1 MKKII
6 SIFLLFVVTF
16 AFCSCGEVERS
27 TGKISVVT
35 TIFPYYDF
43 ARSVSKGTCDVD
55 MLLKP
60 GSDVHSFEPTPSD
73 ILKIRKADLFI
84 YNGGESDEW
93 VDSILESLGDT
104 DKPVVMKMT
113 DYVKPLTEMDADH
126 HAEDEEDE
134 HIWTSLDNAKTLVS
148 KISDEVSKLDQ
159 KNKSVYT
166 KNSLDYIEKISKV
179 QGEIENTV
187 NSSKSKKIVVGDRFP
202 LLYFATE
209 FSLDWEC
216 AFPGCST
223 ETEPSLDRLS
233 KLTDTIE
240 KDKIKTILKLEM
252 SENKVADTLAD
263 ETNTKVRTFYSAE
276 SVSKEDFANNVT
288 YVDLMERNNNAL
300 KEALSNDTN
309 QS

>member
-1 MKKII
+1 M
-6 SIFLLFVVTF
+6 TF

-73 ILKIRKADLFI
+73 ILKIRNADLFI

-113 DYVKPLTEMDADH
+113 DYVKPLAEMGADH

-159 KNKSVYT
+159 KNKSIYH

-179 QGEIENTV
+179 QSEIENTV

-276 SVSKEDFANNVT
+276 SVSKEDFAKNIT

-309 QS
+309 

>member
-73 ILKIRKADLFI
+73 ILKIRNADLFI

-134 HIWTSLDNAKTLVS
+134 HIWTSLDNAKNLVS

-159 KNKSVYT
+159 KHKTVYNK
-166 KNSLDYIEKISKV
+166 NGLDYIEKISKV
-179 QGEIENTV
+179 QSEIENTV
-187 NSSKSKKIVVGDRFP
+187 NSSESKKIVVGDRFP

-276 SVSKEDFANNVT
+276 SVSKEDFANNIT

-300 KEALSNDTN
+300 KEALPNDTN
-309 QS
+309 

>member
-1 MKKII
+1 M
-6 SIFLLFVVTF
+6 TF

-43 ARSVSKGTCDVD
+43 ARSVSKDTCDVD

-73 ILKIRKADLFI
+73 ILKIRNADLFI

-148 KISDEVSKLDQ
+148 KISDEVSKLDSM
-159 KNKSVYT
+159 NKSIYHR
-166 KNSLDYIEKISKV
+166 NGLDYIEKISKV
-179 QGEIENTV
+179 QSEIENTV
-187 NSSKSKKIVVGDRFP
+187 NSSESKKIVVGDRFP

-276 SVSKEDFANNVT
+276 SVSKEDFANNIT
-288 YVDLMERNNNAL
+288 YVDLMERDNNAL

-309 QS
+309 

>member
-1 MKKII
+1 M
-6 SIFLLFVVTF
+6 TF

-43 ARSVSKGTCDVD
+43 ARSVSKGTCYVD

-73 ILKIRKADLFI
+73 ILKIRNADLFI

-113 DYVKPLTEMDADH
+113 DYVKSLTEMDADH

-148 KISDEVSKLDQ
+148 KISDEVSKLDS
-159 KNKSVYT
+159 KNKSIYHR
-166 KNSLDYIEKISKV
+166 NGLDYIEKISKV
-179 QGEIENTV
+179 QSEIENNV

-276 SVSKEDFANNVT
+276 SVSKEDFANNIT

-309 QS
+309 

>member
-1 MKKII
+1 M
-6 SIFLLFVVTF
+6 TF

-43 ARSVSKGTCDVD
+43 ARSVSKGTCEVD

-73 ILKIRKADLFI
+73 ILKIRNADLFI

-159 KNKSVYT
+159 KNKSVYN
-166 KNSLDYIEKISKV
+166 KNGLDYIEKISKV
-179 QGEIENTV
+179 QSEIENTV
-187 NSSKSKKIVVGDRFP
+187 NSSESKKIVVGDRFP

-309 QS
+309 

>member
-1 MKKII
+1 M
-6 SIFLLFVVTF
+6 TF

-73 ILKIRKADLFI
+73 ILKIRNADLFI

-113 DYVKPLTEMDADH
+113 DYVKSLTEMDADH

-159 KNKSVYT
+159 KHKTVYNK
-166 KNSLDYIEKISKV
+166 NGLDYIEKISKV
-179 QGEIENTV
+179 QSEIENTV
-187 NSSKSKKIVVGDRFP
+187 NSSESKKIVVGDRFP

-276 SVSKEDFANNVT
+276 SVSKEEFANNVT

-309 QS
+309 

>member
-1 MKKII
+1 M
-6 SIFLLFVVTF
+6 TF

-27 TGKISVVT
+27 TGKTSVVT

-73 ILKIRKADLFI
+73 ILKIRNADLFI

-159 KNKSVYT
+159 KHKMVYNK
-166 KNSLDYIEKISKV
+166 NGLDYIEKISKV
-179 QGEIENTV
+179 QSEIENTV

-276 SVSKEDFANNVT
+276 SVSKEDFANNIT

-309 QS
+309 

>member
-1 MKKII
+1 M
-6 SIFLLFVVTF
+6 TF

-43 ARSVSKGTCDVD
+43 ARSVSKGTCEVD

-73 ILKIRKADLFI
+73 ILKIRNADLFI

-93 VDSILESLGDT
+93 VDSILESLGDS

-159 KNKSVYT
+159 KHKTVYNK
-166 KNSLDYIEKISKV
+166 NGLDYIEKISKV
-179 QGEIENTV
+179 QSEIENTV
-187 NSSKSKKIVVGDRFP
+187 NSSESKKIVVGDRFP

-276 SVSKEDFANNVT
+276 SVSKEEFANNIT

-309 QS
+309 

>member
-1 MKKII
+1 M
-6 SIFLLFVVTF
+6 TF

-73 ILKIRKADLFI
+73 ILKIRNADLFI

-148 KISDEVSKLDQ
+148 KISDEVSKLDS
-159 KNKSVYT
+159 KNKSIYHR
-166 KNSLDYIEKISKV
+166 NGLDYIEKISKV
-179 QGEIENTV
+179 QSEIENTV

-263 ETNTKVRTFYSAE
+263 ETNTNVRTFYSAE
-276 SVSKEDFANNVT
+276 SVSKEDFANNIT

-309 QS
+309 

>member
-1 MKKII
+1 M
-6 SIFLLFVVTF
+6 TF

-43 ARSVSKGTCDVD
+43 ARSVSKDTCDVD

-73 ILKIRKADLFI
+73 ILKIRNADLFI

-159 KNKSVYT
+159 KHKKVYN
-166 KNSLDYIEKISKV
+166 KNSSDYIEKISKV
-179 QGEIENTV
+179 QSEIENTV
-187 NSSKSKKIVVGDRFP
+187 NSSESKKIVVGDRFP

-276 SVSKEDFANNVT
+276 SVSKEDFANNIT

-309 QS
+309 

>member
-1 MKKII
+1 M
-6 SIFLLFVVTF
+6 TF

-73 ILKIRKADLFI
+73 ILKIRNADLFI

-159 KNKSVYT
+159 KHKSVYNE
-166 KNSLDYIEKISKV
+166 NSLDCIEKIGKV
-179 QGEIENTV
+179 QSEIENTV

-309 QS
+309 

>member
-16 AFCSCGEVERS
+16 AFCSCGEVKKL
-27 TGKISVVT
+27 TDKISVVT

-73 ILKIRKADLFI
+73 ILKIRNADLFI

-113 DYVKPLTEMDADH
+113 DYVKPLAEMDADH
-126 HAEDEEDE
+126 HAENEEDE

-159 KNKSVYT
+159 KHKTVYN

-179 QGEIENTV
+179 QIEIENTV
-187 NSSKSKKIVVGDRFP
+187 NSTKSKKIVVGDRFP

-276 SVSKEDFANNVT
+276 SVSKEDFANNIT

-300 KEALSNDTN
+300 KEVLSNDTN
-309 QS
+309 

>member
-1 MKKII
+1 M
-6 SIFLLFVVTF
+6 TF
-16 AFCSCGEVERS
+16 AFSSCGEVEKS

-73 ILKIRKADLFI
+73 ILKIRNADLFI

-159 KNKSVYT
+159 KNKSIYH

-179 QGEIENTV
+179 QSEIENTV

-263 ETNTKVRTFYSAE
+263 ETNTKVRIFYSAE

-309 QS
+309 

>member
-73 ILKIRKADLFI
+73 ILKIRNADLFI

-93 VDSILESLGDT
+93 VDSVLESLGDT

-148 KISDEVSKLDQ
+148 KISDEVSKLDS
-159 KNKSVYT
+159 KNKSIYYR
-166 KNSLDYIEKISKV
+166 NGLDYIEKINKV
-179 QGEIENTV
+179 QSEIENTV

-276 SVSKEDFANNVT
+276 SVSKEEFANNIT

-309 QS
+309 

>member
-73 ILKIRKADLFI
+73 ILKIRNADLFI

-159 KNKSVYT
+159 KHKTVYN
-166 KNSLDYIEKISKV
+166 KNSSDYIEKISKV
-179 QGEIENTV
+179 QSEIENTV
-187 NSSKSKKIVVGDRFP
+187 NSSESKKIVVGDRFP

-276 SVSKEDFANNVT
+276 SVSKEDFANNIT

-309 QS
+309 

>member
-16 AFCSCGEVERS
+16 VFCSCGEVERS

-73 ILKIRKADLFI
+73 ILKIRNADLFI

-148 KISDEVSKLDQ
+148 KISDEVSKLDS
-159 KNKSVYT
+159 KNKSIYYR
-166 KNSLDYIEKISKV
+166 NGLDYIEKISKV
-179 QGEIENTV
+179 QSEIENTV

-276 SVSKEDFANNVT
+276 SVSKEEFANNVT

-309 QS
+309 

>member
-1 MKKII
+1 M
-6 SIFLLFVVTF
+6 TF
-16 AFCSCGEVERS
+16 AFFSFFEVERS
-27 TGKISVVT
+27 TDKISVVT

-73 ILKIRKADLFI
+73 ILKIRNADLFI

-159 KNKSVYT
+159 KHKTVYNK
-166 KNSLDYIEKISKV
+166 NGLDYIEKISKV
-179 QGEIENTV
+179 QSEIENTV
-187 NSSKSKKIVVGDRFP
+187 NSSESKKIVVGDRFP

-276 SVSKEDFANNVT
+276 SVSKEDFANNIT

-309 QS
+309 

>member
-43 ARSVSKGTCDVD
+43 ARSVSKGTCEVD

-73 ILKIRKADLFI
+73 ILKIRNADLFI

-179 QGEIENTV
+179 QSEIVNTV

-276 SVSKEDFANNVT
+276 SVSKEDFAKNIT

-309 QS
+309 

>member
-73 ILKIRKADLFI
+73 ILKIRNADLFI

-113 DYVKPLTEMDADH
+113 DYVNPLTEMDADH

-159 KNKSVYT
+159 KHKTVYNK
-166 KNSLDYIEKISKV
+166 NGLDYIEKISKV
-179 QGEIENTV
+179 QSEIENTV
-187 NSSKSKKIVVGDRFP
+187 NSSESKKIVVGDRFP

-276 SVSKEDFANNVT
+276 SVSKEEFANNVT

-309 QS
+309 

>member
-1 MKKII
+1 M
-6 SIFLLFVVTF
+6 TF
-16 AFCSCGEVERS
+16 AFCSCGEAERS
-27 TGKISVVT
+27 TDKISVVT

-43 ARSVSKGTCDVD
+43 ARSVSKGTCEVD

-73 ILKIRKADLFI
+73 ILKIRNADLFI

-134 HIWTSLDNAKTLVS
+134 HIWTSLDNAKNLVS
-148 KISDEVSKLDQ
+148 KISDEVSKLDSM
-159 KNKSVYT
+159 NKSIYHR
-166 KNSLDYIEKISKV
+166 NGLDYIEKISKV
-179 QGEIENTV
+179 QSEIENTV
-187 NSSKSKKIVVGDRFP
+187 NSSESKKIVVGDRFP

-309 QS
+309 

>member
-1 MKKII
+1 M
-6 SIFLLFVVTF
+6 TF
-16 AFCSCGEVERS
+16 AFCSCGEVEKS

-73 ILKIRKADLFI
+73 ILKIRNADLFI

-159 KNKSVYT
+159 KHKMVYN

-179 QGEIENTV
+179 QSEIENTV
-187 NSSKSKKIVVGDRFP
+187 NSSESKKIVVGDRFP

-276 SVSKEDFANNVT
+276 SVSKEDFANNIT

-309 QS
+309 

>member
-73 ILKIRKADLFI
+73 ILKIRNADLFI

-126 HAEDEEDE
+126 HAEYEEDE

-159 KNKSVYT
+159 KHKTVY
-166 KNSLDYIEKISKV
+166 NINGLDYIEKISKV
-179 QGEIENTV
+179 QSEIENTV
-187 NSSKSKKIVVGDRFP
+187 NSSESKKIVVGDRFP

-276 SVSKEDFANNVT
+276 SVSKEEFANNVT

-309 QS
+309 

>member
-1 MKKII
+1 M
-6 SIFLLFVVTF
+6 TF

-43 ARSVSKGTCDVD
+43 ARSVSKGTCEVD

-73 ILKIRKADLFI
+73 ILKIRNADLFI

-159 KNKSVYT
+159 KHKTVYNK
-166 KNSLDYIEKISKV
+166 NGLDYIEKISKV
-179 QGEIENTV
+179 QSEIENTV
-187 NSSKSKKIVVGDRFP
+187 NSSESKKIVVGDRFP

-263 ETNTKVRTFYSAE
+263 ETNTKVRIFYSAE

-288 YVDLMERNNNAL
+288 YVDLMERDNNAL

-309 QS
+309 

>member
-73 ILKIRKADLFI
+73 ILKIRNADLFI

-113 DYVKPLTEMDADH
+113 DFVKPLTEMDADH

-148 KISDEVSKLDQ
+148 KISDEVSKLDS
-159 KNKSVYT
+159 KNKSIYHR
-166 KNSLDYIEKISKV
+166 NGLDYIEKISKV
-179 QGEIENTV
+179 QSEIENTV
-187 NSSKSKKIVVGDRFP
+187 NSSESKKIVVGDRFP

-276 SVSKEDFANNVT
+276 SVSKEDFANNIT

-309 QS
+309 

>member
-1 MKKII
+1 MT
-6 SIFLLFVVTF
+6 FV
-16 AFCSCGEVERS
+16 FCSCGEVERS

-43 ARSVSKGTCDVD
+43 ARSVSKGTCDVY

-73 ILKIRKADLFI
+73 ILKIRNADLFI

-93 VDSILESLGDT
+93 VDSILESLGDS

-148 KISDEVSKLDQ
+148 KISDEVSKLDS
-159 KNKSVYT
+159 KNKSIYHR
-166 KNSLDYIEKISKV
+166 NGLDYIEKISKV
-179 QGEIENTV
+179 QSEIENTV
-187 NSSKSKKIVVGDRFP
+187 NSSESKKIVVGDRFP

-276 SVSKEDFANNVT
+276 SVSKEDFANNIT
-288 YVDLMERNNNAL
+288 YVDLMERDNNAL

-309 QS
+309 

>member
-1 MKKII
+1 M
-6 SIFLLFVVTF
+6 TF
-16 AFCSCGEVERS
+16 AFCSCGKEEKS

-43 ARSVSKGTCDVD
+43 ARSVSKGTCEVD

-73 ILKIRKADLFI
+73 ILKIRNADLFI

-93 VDSILESLGDT
+93 VDSILESLEDT

-159 KNKSVYT
+159 KNKSIYH

-179 QGEIENTV
+179 QSEIENTV
-187 NSSKSKKIVVGDRFP
+187 NSSESKKIVVGDRFP

-276 SVSKEDFANNVT
+276 SVSKEDFANNIT

-309 QS
+309 

>member
-27 TGKISVVT
+27 TGKTSVVT

-73 ILKIRKADLFI
+73 ILKIRNADLFI

-159 KNKSVYT
+159 KHKTVYNK
-166 KNSLDYIEKISKV
+166 NGLDYIEKISKV
-179 QGEIENTV
+179 QSEIENTV

-276 SVSKEDFANNVT
+276 SVSKEDFANNIT

-309 QS
+309 

>member
-73 ILKIRKADLFI
+73 ILKIRNADLFI

-104 DKPVVMKMT
+104 DKPIVMKMT

-159 KNKSVYT
+159 NHKTVYNKNG
-166 KNSLDYIEKISKV
+166 LDYIEKISKV
-179 QGEIENTV
+179 QSEIENTV
-187 NSSKSKKIVVGDRFP
+187 NSSESKKIVVGDRFP

-276 SVSKEDFANNVT
+276 SVSKEDFANNIT

-309 QS
+309 

>member
-16 AFCSCGEVERS
+16 VFCSCGEVERL

-73 ILKIRKADLFI
+73 ILKIRNADLFI

-159 KNKSVYT
+159 KHKTVY
-166 KNSLDYIEKISKV
+166 NINGLDYIEKISKV
-179 QGEIENTV
+179 QSEIENTV
-187 NSSKSKKIVVGDRFP
+187 NSSESKKIVVGDRFP

-276 SVSKEDFANNVT
+276 SVSKEDFANNIT

-309 QS
+309 

>member
-1 MKKII
+1 M
-6 SIFLLFVVTF
+6 TF

-73 ILKIRKADLFI
+73 ILKIRNADLFI

-148 KISDEVSKLDQ
+148 KISDEVSKLDS
-159 KNKSVYT
+159 KNKSIYHR
-166 KNSLDYIEKISKV
+166 NGLDYIEKISKV

-276 SVSKEDFANNVT
+276 SVSKEDFANNIT

-309 QS
+309 

>member
-73 ILKIRKADLFI
+73 ILKIRNADLFI

-159 KNKSVYT
+159 KHKTVYNK
-166 KNSLDYIEKISKV
+166 NGLDYIEKISKV
-179 QGEIENTV
+179 QSEIENTV
-187 NSSKSKKIVVGDRFP
+187 NYSESKKIVVGDRFP

-276 SVSKEDFANNVT
+276 SVSKEEFANNVT

-309 QS
+309 

>member
-1 MKKII
+1 M
-6 SIFLLFVVTF
+6 TF

-60 GSDVHSFEPTPSD
+60 GSDVHSFDPTPSD
-73 ILKIRKADLFI
+73 ILKIRNADLFI

-159 KNKSVYT
+159 KHKTVY
-166 KNSLDYIEKISKV
+166 NINGLDYIEKISKV
-179 QGEIENTV
+179 QSEIENTV
-187 NSSKSKKIVVGDRFP
+187 NSSESKKIVVGDRFP

-276 SVSKEDFANNVT
+276 SVSKEEFANNVT

-309 QS
+309 

>member
-43 ARSVSKGTCDVD
+43 SRSVSKGTCDVD

-73 ILKIRKADLFI
+73 ILKIRNADLFI

-126 HAEDEEDE
+126 HTEDEEDE

-148 KISDEVSKLDQ
+148 KISDEVSKLDS
-159 KNKSVYT
+159 KNKSIYYR
-166 KNSLDYIEKISKV
+166 NGLDYIEKISKV
-179 QGEIENTV
+179 QSEIENTV

-240 KDKIKTILKLEM
+240 KDKIRTILKLEM

-263 ETNTKVRTFYSAE
+263 ETNTKVRIFYSAE

-288 YVDLMERNNNAL
+288 YVDLMERDNNAL

-309 QS
+309 

>member
-73 ILKIRKADLFI
+73 ILKIRNADLFI

-159 KNKSVYT
+159 KHKTVY
-166 KNSLDYIEKISKV
+166 NINGLDYIEKISKV
-179 QGEIENTV
+179 QSEIENTV
-187 NSSKSKKIVVGDRFP
+187 NSSESKKIVVGDRFP

-276 SVSKEDFANNVT
+276 SVSKEDFANNIT

-309 QS
+309 

>member
-60 GSDVHSFEPTPSD
+60 GSDVHSFEPKPSD

-159 KNKSVYT
+159 KHKTVYNK
-166 KNSLDYIEKISKV
+166 NGLDYIEKISKV
-179 QGEIENTV
+179 QSEIENTV
-187 NSSKSKKIVVGDRFP
+187 NSSESKKIVVGDRFP

-276 SVSKEDFANNVT
+276 SVSKEEFANNVT

-309 QS
+309 

>member
-43 ARSVSKGTCDVD
+43 TRSVSKGTCDVD

-73 ILKIRKADLFI
+73 ILKIRNADLFI

-148 KISDEVSKLDQ
+148 KISDVVSKLDS
-159 KNKSVYT
+159 KNKSIYHR
-166 KNSLDYIEKISKV
+166 NGLDYIEKISKV
-179 QGEIENTV
+179 QSEIENTV
-187 NSSKSKKIVVGDRFP
+187 NSSESKKIVVGDRFP

-276 SVSKEDFANNVT
+276 SVSKEDFANNIT

-309 QS
+309 

>member
-1 MKKII
+1 MT
-6 SIFLLFVVTF
+6 FV
-16 AFCSCGEVERS
+16 FCSCGEVERS

-73 ILKIRKADLFI
+73 ILKIRNADLFI

-113 DYVKPLTEMDADH
+113 DYVKPLAEMDADH

-159 KNKSVYT
+159 KHKTVYNK
-166 KNSLDYIEKISKV
+166 NGLDYIEKISKV
-179 QGEIENTV
+179 QSEIENTV
-187 NSSKSKKIVVGDRFP
+187 NSSESKKIVVGDRFP

-276 SVSKEDFANNVT
+276 SVSKEDFANNIT

-309 QS
+309 

>member
-16 AFCSCGEVERS
+16 AFCSCGKEEKS
-27 TGKISVVT
+27 TDKISVVT

-73 ILKIRKADLFI
+73 ILKIRNADLFI

-159 KNKSVYT
+159 KHKTVYNK
-166 KNSLDYIEKISKV
+166 NGLDYIEKISKV
-179 QGEIENTV
+179 QSEIENTV
-187 NSSKSKKIVVGDRFP
+187 NSSESKKIVVGDRFP

-276 SVSKEDFANNVT
+276 SVSKEDFANNIT

-309 QS
+309 

>member
-73 ILKIRKADLFI
+73 ILKIRNADLFI

-309 QS
+309 

>member
-1 MKKII
+1 M
-6 SIFLLFVVTF
+6 TF

-73 ILKIRKADLFI
+73 ILKIRNADLFI

-159 KNKSVYT
+159 KHKTVYNK
-166 KNSLDYIEKISKV
+166 NGLDYIEKISKV
-179 QGEIENTV
+179 QSEIENTV

-263 ETNTKVRTFYSAE
+263 ETNTKVRIFYSAE
-276 SVSKEDFANNVT
+276 SVSKEDFANNIT

-309 QS
+309 